1 MRGNEILN
9 NPFLNKGTAFTKE
22 ERKQYGLTG
31 MLPSKVQTLEEQ
43 AEQTYGQ
50 YQSKTTNLEKR
61 LFLMEIF
68 NTNRTLFYKLMGQ
81 HVVEFMPIVYDP
93 TVADSIEQ
101 YNELFVEPQDA
112 AFLSINDPENIK
124 DSLKNAANGRD
135 IRLIVVTDAEGILG
149 IGDWGVNGVDIAI
162 GKLMVYTA
170 AAGINPAQVLPVS
183 IDAGTNNQELLSDPM
198 YLGNKHERVY
208 GDKYYE
214 MIDQFVEAVEELFPE
229 VLLHWEDFGRSN
241 AATILEK
248 YQDKITTF
256 NDDIQGTGIVV
267 LAGVL
272 GALNI
277 SQEELTKQTV
287 MTFGAGTAGVGIAN
301 QLLDEM
307 KRQGLSEEEARK
319 YFYMVDKQGV
329 LFEDTEDLTSGQ
341 KDFVRQRS
349 EFSNADEL
357 TNLTAAVKAIHPTII
372 IGTSTQPGAFTEE
385 IVREIAANTE
395 RPIIF
400 PLSNPTK
407 LAEATAED
415 LIKWTDGKAL
425 IGTGIPAA
433 DVKYNGVTYQIGQ
446 ANNAL
451 MYPGLGLGIIAST
464 ATRVNGEMLSQA
476 SHALGG
482 IVDTS
487 KPGAAVLP
495 PVSKLTEF
503 SQTIAEVVVKSV
515 VDQQLNKEEITDI
528 KQAVE
533 EMKWYPEYQPLD
545 VE

>member
-1 MRGNEILN
+1 MLSTEILN

-22 ERKQYGLTG
+22 ERKKFGLTG
-31 MLPSKVQTLEEQ
+31 TLPSEVQTLEQQTKQ
-43 AEQTYGQ
+43 AYDQFL
-50 YQSKTTNLEKR
+50 SKTTDLEKR
-61 LFLMEIF
+61 IFLMNIF
-68 NTNRTLFYKLMGQ
+68 NTNRILFFKLMGQ

-101 YNELFVEPQDA
+101 YNELFVKPQDA
-112 AFLSINDPENIK
+112 AFLSINEPENIK
-124 DSLKNAANGRD
+124 ESLKNAAAGRD
-135 IRLIVVTDAEGILG
+135 IRLIVVTDSEGILG
-149 IGDWGVNGVDIAI
+149 MGDCGVNGVDIAI

-170 AAGINPAQVLPVS
+170 AAGINPSQVLPVS
-183 IDAGTNNQELLSDPM
+183 IDNGTNNKELLNNPL
-198 YLGNKHERVY
+198 YLGNRHERVY
-208 GDKYYE
+208 GDKYYDF
-214 MIDQFVEAVEELFPE
+214 IDKFVKSATELFPE
-229 VLLHWEDFGRSN
+229 LLLHWEDFGRSN

-272 GALNI
+272 GALNV
-277 SQEELTKQTV
+277 SKEKLADQVV

-307 KRQGLSEEEARK
+307 IRQGVPEKEARK
-319 YFYMVDKQGV
+319 HFYMVDKQGV
-329 LFEDTEDLTSGQ
+329 LFEDTEGLTSGQ
-341 KDFVRQRS
+341 KSFVRSRS
-349 EFSNADEL
+349 EFTNADEL
-357 TNLTAAVKAIHPTII
+357 TNLKEAVKAIHPTII
-372 IGTSTQPGAFTEE
+372 IGTSTQPGTFTEK
-385 IVREIAANTE
+385 IVKEIAAHTA

-407 LAEATAED
+407 LAEAKAED

-425 IGTGIPAA
+425 VGTGIPAGN
-433 DVKYNGVTYQIGQ
+433 VEYKGVTYHIGQ

-464 ATRVNGEMLSQA
+464 ATRVNREMLSQA

-482 IVDTS
+482 IVDPS

-495 PVSKLTEF
+495 PVSKLAEF
-503 SQTIAEVVVKSV
+503 SHTIAEIVGQSV
-515 VDQQLNKEEITDI
+515 LNQKLNREPISDI
-528 KQAVE
+528 KKAVSDA
-533 EMKWYPEYQPLD
+533 KWAPEYAPLD
-545 VE
+545 IK